1 MFKRRRKPS
10 FLKRLKSWLWPE
22 GGWKRYGRYILLRLQ
37 RLKGTPRE
45 IAAGVACGVA
55 ISFTPFV
62 GFHFVLAAIT
72 AWFVRGNIL
81 ASAIGTAA
89 GNPWTFPFIW
99 VSVLYTGRW
108 FLGETTSG
116 AKVEFLKVFEKS
128 MHALMTFDFRVFFS
142 DVWPIIWPMMVSCI
156 PYYFAAW
163 FLSYYL
169 VKKTL
174 DKLGQARLKRME
186 QKAARLPRKEQE

>member
-1 MFKRRRKPS
+1 MFRRRQKPAL
-10 FLKRLKSWLWPE
+10 LKRLKSWVWPE

-99 VSVLYTGRW
+99 ISVLYTGRW
-108 FLGETTSG
+108 FLGETQSG
-116 AKVEFLKVFEKS
+116 AKVEFLLVFEKS
-128 MHALMTFDFRVFFS
+128 MHALMTFDFSVFFS
-142 DVWPIIWPMMVSCI
+142 DVWPIIWPMMVGCI
-156 PYYFAAW
+156 PYYFLSW
-163 FLSYYL
+163 FVSYYL
-169 VKKTL
+169 MKKAL
-174 DKLGQARLKRME
+174 DRLAVARLKRLEM
-186 QKAARLPRKEQE
+186 KAAHLQKED